1 MIKQTLLALAASASV
16 VAAVAPLQVEARTHH
31 YRHVY
36 RGASSRYSCR
46 RGDGVQGTVIG
57 AGAGAL
63 AGAALTHGAAGP
75 IIGAVGGGLLGNHIG
90 RRTVHCR

>member
-1 MIKQTLLALAASASV
+1 MIKQSLLALAATGTV
-16 VAAVAPLQVEARTHH
+16 IAAAAPIPAEARHH
-31 YRHVY
+31 YRHHVY
-36 RGASSRYSCR
+36 QASSGRYNCR

-90 RRTVHCR
+90 RRTVRCR

>member
-16 VAAVAPLQVEARTHH
+16 LAAAAPLTAEARH
-31 YRHVY
+31 YRHHVY
-36 RGASSRYSCR
+36 RGTAARYNCH

-75 IIGAVGGGLLGNHIG
+75 ILGAVGGGLVGNHIG
-90 RRTVHCR
+90 RHTVHCR